1 MGFNDVDT
9 VTTGIIEH
17 ALRPHRSPANAE
29 TIQRKSIRD
38 YAAARKGETLLRK
51 ECLDTVGN
59 ERTQALVRSRLFFVD
74 ICLGIF

>member
-1 MGFNDVDT
+1 MHCVLT
-9 VTTGIIEH
+9 E
-17 ALRPHRSPANAE
+17 RQRMQRRSKENRFE
-29 TIQRKSIRD
+29 TMPQQEK
-38 YAAARKGETLLRK
+38 ETLLRK